1 MDNSRRDWQQEI
13 KLTSS
18 TSCNYMLVGDEVG
31 MWGVLMPTNASS
43 LYLLS
48 LSLPGLLHT
57 EHKHLSFGILS
68 SKGMRCRGQDAL
80 LRAPQLLAGWHPPA
94 STGLYH
100 HIMGAAG
107 MGRDRLPL
115 LASVLSRPPSGA
127 EAAAEE
133 AARGQKDSTPGRETG
148 TTDENHA
155 P

>member
-80 LRAPQLLAGWHPPA
+80 LRAPQLLAG
-94 STGLYH
+94 
-100 HIMGAAG
+100 
-107 MGRDRLPL
+107 
-115 LASVLSRPPSGA
+115 
-127 EAAAEE
+127 
-133 AARGQKDSTPGRETG
+133 
-148 TTDENHA
+148 
-155 P
+155 